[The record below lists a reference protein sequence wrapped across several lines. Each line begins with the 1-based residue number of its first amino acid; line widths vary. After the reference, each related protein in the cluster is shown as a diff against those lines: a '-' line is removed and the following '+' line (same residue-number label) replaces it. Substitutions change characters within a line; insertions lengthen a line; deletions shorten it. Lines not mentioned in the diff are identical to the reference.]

1 MSKHADNTIIRD
13 DVRPVAERLRA
24 IGPTMSAAQQI
35 PEDSRH
41 GVKRWLTS
49 KSRTFKLSVMVG
61 AVVGF
66 GMLAGSLGPGTVP
79 SASAQTVQASDL
91 RLTIA
96 SSTAKIGLNEEVTF
110 TYTMRN
116 DGNLNA
122 GASRMAGTVDN
133 AVQLTITQQPG
144 NGNPNCTVNG
154 TAVECP
160 GLVLLAGQAV
170 TMKVKAK
177 APNTPGFVTARG
189 TMDVDDQVPEPN
201 VVNNTD
207 AEAVTVFERPD
218 LTVAVSGP
226 SQVGGGQQV
235 EYLMTVT
242 NLGGE
247 TEPAKPV
254 KAKFNSSFDTNYL
267 SLQFVGASRGFSCQI
282 KEPVFARNFVE
293 CTGGQLDK
301 DESMTVKIIAI
312 VKKQLFGGNAAGTI
326 DGVVDPDNAIVESK
340 ENNNADSQTI
350 TRS

>member
-1 MSKHADNTIIRD
+1 MSNHADNTIIRD
-13 DVRPVAERLRA
+13 NVRPLAGRLRA
-24 IGPTMSAAQQI
+24 IAPTMSAAQQF

-49 KSRTFKLSVMVG
+49 KSRTLKLSVMVG
-61 AVVGF
+61 AVAGF
-66 GMLAGSLGPGTVP
+66 GVLGGSLGPGT
-79 SASAQTVQASDL
+79 AQAADL

-96 SSTAKIGLNEEVTF
+96 GSAAKIGLNEEVTF

-133 AVQLTITQQPG
+133 AVQLTVTQQPG
-144 NGNPNCTVNG
+144 NGNPNCIVSG

-160 GLVLLAGQAV
+160 DLVLLAGQAV

-201 VVNNTD
+201 VVNNID

-242 NLGGE
+242 NQGGE
-247 TEPAKPV
+247 TAAAKPV
-254 KAKFNSSFDTNYL
+254 KAKFSSSFDTNYL

-301 DESMTVKIIAI
+301 GESMTVKIIAI
-312 VKKQLFGGNAAGTI
+312 VKKQLFGGNASGTI
-326 DGVVDPDNAIVESK
+326 DGAVDPDNTIVESK
-340 ENNNADSQTI
+340 ENNNTDSQTI
-350 TRS
+350 IRS